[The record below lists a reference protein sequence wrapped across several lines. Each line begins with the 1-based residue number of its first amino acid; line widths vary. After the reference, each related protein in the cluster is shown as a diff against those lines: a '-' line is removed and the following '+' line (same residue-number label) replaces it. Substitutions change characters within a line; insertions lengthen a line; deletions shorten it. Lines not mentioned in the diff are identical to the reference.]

1 MWAVLPKEGYLDM
14 RSIHR
19 VNVSLCKSRE
29 RKLVCKVG
37 TGIKGKG
44 PDPAEVGALS
54 WDLVCA

>member
-29 RKLVCKVG
+29 RKLVCKG
-37 TGIKGKG
+37 GNRDKGEG
-44 PDPAEVGALS
+44 S
-54 WDLVCA
+54 RSC